1 MTFREIDDELWEIV
15 QRHLPPQKPHIGRPR
30 RDPRHLFNGVVYVLS
45 TGCAWSDVP
54 AEYGT
59 KSTVHRYHLELCE
72 RGTYQ
77 AIFLDLIRSG
87 YEFRKGEPGRCVV
100 EAAAVPGQH

>member
-1 MTFREIDDELWEIV
+1 MEFREIDDDLWEIV
-15 QRHLPPQKPHIGRPR
+15 CRHLPPQKPHIGRPR
-30 RDPRHLFNGVVYVLS
+30 RDPRRLFNGVLYVLT

-59 KSTVHRYHLELCE
+59 KSTVHRYHLELSE

-77 AIFLDLIRSG
+77 AIFLDLLRSG
-87 YEFRKGEPGRCVV
+87 YEFRKGEPARC
-100 EAAAVPGQH
+100 AAEDLQSPVL